1 MSSPDSAPSD
11 INWDQLRQVALEM
24 TKRAYAPYSNFS
36 VGAAAI
42 TTTGSI
48 VSGTNVEN
56 VSYGL
61 TLCAECG
68 LVSDL
73 VAHSAGKLVA
83 VVVVSGSGEHCAPCG
98 RCRQLLVEHAAPHAL
113 INTAE
118 GPRPVV
124 DLLPGHFDVS
134 RLKDG

>member
-1 MSSPDSAPSD
+1 MSSSSAVPSAID
-11 INWDQLRQVALEM
+11 WEELRQLAIEM

-36 VGAAAI
+36 VGAAAV

-73 VAHSAGKLVA
+73 IAHGAGKLA
-83 VVVVSGSGEHCAPCG
+83 GVVVVSGSGEHCAPCG
-98 RCRQLLVEHAAPHAL
+98 RCRQLLVEHAAPQAL
-113 INTAE
+113 IDTAD
-118 GPRPVV
+118 GPHPLVE
-124 DLLPGHFDVS
+124 LLPEHFDAS

>member
-1 MSSPDSAPSD
+1 MSSSASSPSTID
-11 INWDQLRQVALEM
+11 WEKLRLLAVEM

-36 VGAAAI
+36 VGAAAV

-48 VSGTNVEN
+48 VSGANVEN

-61 TLCAECG
+61 SLCAECG

-73 VAHSAGKLVA
+73 IAHGAGELLG

-118 GPRPVV
+118 GPQPVV
-124 DLLPGHFDVS
+124 DLLPGHFDAS

>member
-1 MSSPDSAPSD
+1 MNSSSAAPSAID
-11 INWDQLRQVALEM
+11 WEELRQLAILM
-24 TKRAYAPYSNFS
+24 TTRAYAPYSNFS
-36 VGAAAI
+36 VGAAAV

-48 VSGTNVEN
+48 VSGANVEN

-73 VAHSAGKLVA
+73 VAHGAGKLTG

-98 RCRQLLVEHAAPHAL
+98 RCRQLLVEHAAPGAL
-113 INTAE
+113 IDTAG
-118 GPRPVV
+118 GPHPLIE
-124 DLLPGHFDVS
+124 LLPGHFDAS

>member
-1 MSSPDSAPSD
+1 MSGSSLPAAID
-11 INWDQLRQVALEM
+11 WEELRQLAVEM

-36 VGAAAI
+36 VGAAAV
-42 TTTGSI
+42 TTTGSV
-48 VSGTNVEN
+48 VSGANVEN
-56 VSYGL
+56 ASYGV

-73 VAHSAGKLVA
+73 IAHGTGKLVG
-83 VVVVSGSGEHCAPCG
+83 VVVVSGSGEPCAPCG
-98 RCRQLLVEHAAPHAL
+98 RCRQLLIEHAAPHAL

-118 GPRPVV
+118 GPQPVV
-124 DLLPGHFDVS
+124 DLLPGHFDAS

>member
-1 MSSPDSAPSD
+1 MSSSSSASTAID
-11 INWDQLRQVALEM
+11 WHELRELAIEM

-36 VGAAAI
+36 VGAAAT
-42 TTTGSI
+42 TTTGAI
-48 VSGTNVEN
+48 VSGANVEN

-73 VAHSAGKLVA
+73 VAHGAGKLVA

-98 RCRQLLVEHAAPHAL
+98 RCRQLLVEHAAPDAL
-113 INTAE
+113 IDTE
-118 GPRPVV
+118 DGPKPVV
-124 DLLPGHFDVS
+124 DLLPGYFDAS